1 MKTNKLPVV
10 TLKRLARG
18 GPGRTGHCWVYRSQ
32 IGKIEG
38 QVEPGALVRVQSDKG
53 YPVGVGYYNNRS
65 EIVVRLL
72 ALRQESLPQGLIQDR
87 LREAAEWR
95 RRFVKDTNACRIVAS
110 EADGLPGL
118 IVDLYDTTAVVQFL
132 TLGMEALREQVLE
145 GVSSVLE
152 PSSIYERSD
161 APSRQIEGLEAR
173 TGWIGRPGAASVEVR
188 EGPVRYRVHFDRGH
202 KTGLYLDQREN
213 RMLLA
218 GLGLGRKALDV
229 FCYEGGF
236 GLHLA
241 LAGVQV
247 LGIDAQADAIARAEE
262 NRRINNLT
270 EQQLNF
276 RTANAFDEL
285 KQLEKAPERFDL
297 VVLDPPSF
305 VRKKEAL
312 EGAVAG
318 YKELILR
325 SMKLLH
331 DGGFLAVFSC
341 SYHMDEHLL
350 LQTCM
355 SAAWDTHKDLRLT
368 RFLRQAQDHPIHPF
382 VPETY
387 YLKGYLFSVRSR

>member
-1 MKTNKLPVV
+1 MKSKLPLL
-10 TLKRLARG
+10 TLKRPTRG
-18 GPGRTGHCWVYRSQ
+18 GSGRMGHCWIYRSQ
-32 IGKIEG
+32 IDKMEG
-38 QVEPGALVRVQSDKG
+38 RPDPGGLVRVHSDKG
-53 YPVGVGYYNNRS
+53 YPVGVGYYNDRS

-72 ALRQESLPQGLIQDR
+72 AYREEALPPGFIMAR
-87 LREAAEWR
+87 LKEAAEWR

-132 TLGMEALREQVLE
+132 TLGMENLREEVLE
-145 GVSSVLE
+145 GIRSTLE
-152 PSSIYERSD
+152 PEAIYERSD
-161 APSRQIEGLEAR
+161 APSRQIEGLEPR
-173 TGWIGRPGAASVEVR
+173 TGWIGNPGAAVVEVH
-188 EGPVRYRVHFDRGH
+188 EGRVRYRVHFEQGH
-202 KTGLYLDQREN
+202 KTGLYLDQRDN

-218 GLGLGRKALDV
+218 SLGLGRKALDV

-241 LAGVQV
+241 LSGAKVV
-247 LGIDAQADAIARAEE
+247 GIDAQADAIARAEE
-262 NRRINNLT
+262 NRRINGLT
-270 EQQLNF
+270 EAQLSF
-276 RTANAFDEL
+276 KTANAFDEL
-285 KQLEKAPERFDL
+285 KHLERSQERFDL

-305 VRKKEAL
+305 VRKKDAL
-312 EGAVAG
+312 EGAVSG

-325 SMKLLH
+325 SMKLLQE
-331 DGGFLAVFSC
+331 GGFLAVFSC

-355 SAAWDTHKDLRLT
+355 SAAWDTRKDLRLT